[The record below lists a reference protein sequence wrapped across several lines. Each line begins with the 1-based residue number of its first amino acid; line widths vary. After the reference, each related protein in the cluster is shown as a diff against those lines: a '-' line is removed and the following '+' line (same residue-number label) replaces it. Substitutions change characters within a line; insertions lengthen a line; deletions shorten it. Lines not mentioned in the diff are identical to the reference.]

1 MQIDKYYVLKWK
13 ERSES
18 ITFNLDNRSPT
29 PKG

>member
-13 ERSES
+13 ERSAS
-18 ITFNLDNRSPT
+18 ITFNLDYRNPT